1 MNRRLTALLIA
12 ILTALPLTA
21 CGNTTTSESD
31 TTPTI
36 QTDTAPETEPT
47 ETEPSY
53 DPGLAAVDYSG
64 TDFVILYNYG
74 NALEPNKDFVGETLT
89 GEIVNDAVYNRT
101 IALEEKYKLKMTYTE
116 CQGDSAVATM
126 LQKAV
131 TAGDSTYAGADMNA
145 QFCVQQASKGT
156 LLELHQLPNIDLSKP
171 YWSDTMLSGSSIKGK
186 NYFAFSD
193 INIHAYGATPCI
205 IFNKVVHQNHQL
217 EDLYEIV
224 LDGHWTFDK
233 ACEMIS
239 AVTSDLDGD
248 GKITKDDRLGL
259 IANNFC
265 VDCFISGT
273 GYQMIGKDEN
283 DLPVLQM
290 YSEEFA
296 DIMDGIKKLLSVET
310 GSFLVD
316 RTSTETEA
324 REYWTEWA
332 ITEDRALFWVGN
344 IKCVERMRQSESDFG
359 VVPMPKANENQQ
371 NYAIHTQANIG
382 TVLCFPAIVAD
393 TDMVSRVMEDMAYI
407 SYMTVMPA
415 YMDVCIDGKS
425 IRDEESLAC
434 LEIIRNSY
442 YCDLG
447 FMCQQMN
454 VNILGTMRDYV
465 TANRS
470 DFMSSMEKKSNTW
483 SKAVE
488 KIAAAFSETAE

>member
-1 MNRRLTALLIA
+1 MHKRLIPLLIA
-12 ILTALPLTA
+12 ILTALPMTA
-21 CGNTTTSESD
+21 CGNTTANENSD
-31 TTPTI
+31 TAANLTEAT
-36 QTDTAPETEPT
+36 TETESV

-53 DPGLAAVDYSG
+53 DPQLPAVDYSG
-64 TDFVILYNYG
+64 TDFVVLYNIG
-74 NALEPNKDFVGETLT
+74 SAVEPNKDFIGEALT
-89 GEIVNDAVYNRT
+89 GEIVNDAIYNRT
-101 IALEEKYKLKMTYTE
+101 IALEEKYKLKMIYTE
-116 CQGDSAVATM
+116 CSGDGAVANM
-126 LQKAV
+126 LQKGV
-131 TAGDSTYAGADMNA
+131 TAGDSTYAAADMNA

-156 LLELHQLPNIDLSKP
+156 LLELRQLPHMDLQKP
-171 YWSDTMLSGSSIKGK
+171 YWSDTMLSGSSICGK
-186 NYFAFSD
+186 NYFVFSD
-193 INIHAYGATPCI
+193 INIHAYGATPCM

-224 LDGHWTFDK
+224 LDGRWTFDK
-233 ACEMIS
+233 ACELIS

-259 IANNFC
+259 ISNNFC

-290 YSEEFA
+290 HTEEFA

-316 RTSTETEA
+316 RTSTQTEA

-359 VVPMPKANENQQ
+359 VVPMPKANERQQ
-371 NYAIHTQANIG
+371 NYAIHTQANVG
-382 TVLCFPAIVAD
+382 TVLCFPTSIAD

-415 YMDVCIDGKS
+415 YMDVCIDGKT

-470 DFMSSMEKKSNTW
+470 DFMSSMEKKANTW
-483 SKAVE
+483 NNAVV
-488 KIAAAFSETAE
+488 KISAAFSENAE